1 MITIKDRV
9 SGEMLVREDT
19 QVQGIINGRVYVEK
33 GAHLFHYG
41 MINGTV
47 TVDKGSEAQIFGFV
61 KGDVINNG
69 GSLKVFGTVNGAVRT
84 DSGETKI
91 DKGAFI
97 KEEINMRP

>member
-69 GSLKVFGTVNGAVRT
+69 GSLMVFGTVNGAVRT
-84 DSGETKI
+84 DSGQTKI
-91 DKGAFI
+91 DKDAFI
-97 KEEINMRP
+97 KEEINLRA